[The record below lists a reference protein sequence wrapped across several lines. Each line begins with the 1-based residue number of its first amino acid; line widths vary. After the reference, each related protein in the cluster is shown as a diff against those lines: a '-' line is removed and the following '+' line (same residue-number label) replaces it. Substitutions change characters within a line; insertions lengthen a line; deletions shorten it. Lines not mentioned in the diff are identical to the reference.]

1 MHCLFFLRT
10 SRRRFSPLFVG
21 PAFPPFPF
29 CLVSD
34 IPLLQAYLQSRLSG
48 EVHEEQLVMGKVV
61 VDLVAKVLF

>member
-1 MHCLFFLRT
+1 MHG
-10 SRRRFSPLFVG
+10 SFSARHVGGFHHFVG